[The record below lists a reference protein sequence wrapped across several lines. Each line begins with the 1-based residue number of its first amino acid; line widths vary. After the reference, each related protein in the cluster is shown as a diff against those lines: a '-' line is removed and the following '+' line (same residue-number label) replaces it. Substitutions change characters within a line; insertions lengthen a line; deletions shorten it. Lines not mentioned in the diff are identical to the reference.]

1 MSDKPCYGL
10 MAEFDDA
17 PAFLDAAR
25 RARDEGGYT
34 RIDAYSPF
42 PIEGLDEVV
51 GGSRDRVATMTL
63 AGALFGGVGT
73 FAMEWYS
80 AVVDYPL
87 NVGGRPDNSWQAFLP
102 PAIEM
107 TLLFAALFGAIGM
120 LLCNGLP
127 RFHHPLFG
135 VEAFE
140 RASDDHFFL
149 LLHSDDPCFEP
160 RDARAFLEA
169 LSPLSIVEVAP

>member
-1 MSDKPCYGL
+1 MSRNNCYGL
-10 MAEFDDA
+10 MAEFDDV

-51 GGSRDRVATMTL
+51 GSSRDRVAMMTL

-80 AVVDYPL
+80 AVIDYPL

-107 TLLFAALFGAIGM
+107 TLLFAAAFGAIGM

-149 LLHSDDPCFEP
+149 LLHADDPCFEP
-160 RDARAFLEA
+160 RDTRAFLEA
-169 LSPLSIVEVAP
+169 LSPLSIIEVAP